1 LVWSGP
7 SSSTNPNLQHSDYP
21 IVKHSISL
29 PTDFMDQLTG
39 GQLLVKALETHGTER
54 VFCVPGESYLP
65 VLDALYDSNIQNTV
79 CRHEGGA
86 AMMAEAWGKLTG
98 KPGICF
104 VTRGPGA
111 TNATSGL
118 HVALQDSSPM
128 ILFIGQIGADI
139 REREGFQEVDYRQF
153 LGKSVK
159 WVAEI
164 DDPARINEMVS
175 RAFHTATS
183 GRPGPVAL
191 ALPESTLS
199 SLAAFTQIQ
208 PWRQVETHPGSQD
221 LVQLSQMIAAA
232 ERPIAILGG
241 SRWSNTS
248 VMAMQRIAAT
258 WQLPVGCSFRRQ
270 MLFDHTHSNYV
281 GDVGLGINP
290 DLKQQIEDSDLV
302 ILIGGR
308 FSEIPSQNYELL
320 TVPKSNQSLVHIYPG
335 AEELGRVY
343 QPSLAIHASPEAFS
357 QQFAS
362 LLPPE
367 HTASRDL
374 LVKTSHAN
382 YESWSSLTV
391 TTPGTVQL
399 ASVMKTLLET
409 LPVDAILTN
418 GAGNY
423 SSWIH
428 RFWKFTT
435 FGSQVA
441 PTSGSMGYG
450 LPAAIAAKLAYPE
463 RTVVAFAGDGCF
475 QMTMQEFGTAMQE
488 KAAIIVIVIDNG
500 MYGTIRMHQEKSFPG
515 RVSATTL
522 LNPDFAALAKSYGAF
537 STTVQHTHEF
547 PAALENALLAD
558 GPALIHIH
566 ISPEAITPTMTL
578 SQMRKIALNNPED

>member
-1 LVWSGP
+1 
-7 SSSTNPNLQHSDYP
+7 
-21 IVKHSISL
+21 
-29 PTDFMDQLTG
+29 MDQLTG
-39 GQLLVKALETHGTER
+39 GQLLVKALQTQGTER

-128 ILFIGQIGADI
+128 ILFIGQISADI
-139 REREGFQEVDYRQF
+139 REREAFQEVDYRQL

-199 SLAAFTQIQ
+199 SLAPFTQMQ
-208 PWRQVETHPGSQD
+208 PWKQVETHPGPQD
-221 LVQLSQMIAAA
+221 LAQLSHMISMAK
-232 ERPIAILGG
+232 RPIAILGG
-241 SRWSNTS
+241 SRWSDSS
-248 VMAMQRIAAT
+248 VKAMQQIAES
-258 WQLPVGCSFRRQ
+258 WQLPVACSFRRQ
-270 MLFDHTHSNYV
+270 MLFDHTHPNYA
-281 GDVGLGINP
+281 GDVGIGINP
-290 DLKQQIEDSDLV
+290 DLKHQIEHSDLV
-302 ILIGGR
+302 LLVGGR

-320 TVPKSNQSLVHIYPG
+320 TVPKPNQSLVHIYPG

-343 QPSLAIHASPEAFS
+343 QASLAIHASPEAFA
-357 QQFAS
+357 QQFAT
-362 LLPPE
+362 LPTPAR
-367 HTASRDL
+367 TNSREAL
-374 LVKTSHAN
+374 IKESHVS
-382 YESWSSLTV
+382 YESWSVLSSI
-391 TTPGTVQL
+391 TTPGSVQL
-399 ASVMKTLLET
+399 ASVMQTLLNT
-409 LPVDAILTN
+409 LPTDAILTN

-428 RFWKFTT
+428 RFWKFTS

-488 KAAIIVIVIDNG
+488 KAAIIVIVVDNG
-500 MYGTIRMHQEKSFPG
+500 MYGTIRMHQEKTFPG
-515 RVSATTL
+515 RTSATTL
-522 LNPDFAALAKSYGAF
+522 QNPDFAALAKSYGAF
-537 STTVQHTHEF
+537 SATIKHTHEF
-547 PAALENALLAD
+547 PAALENALIAE

-566 ISPEAITPTMTL
+566 TSPEAITPSMTL
-578 SQMRKIALNNPED
+578 SEMRENALNAV

>member
-1 LVWSGP
+1 
-7 SSSTNPNLQHSDYP
+7 
-21 IVKHSISL
+21 
-29 PTDFMDQLTG
+29 MDQLTG
-39 GQLLVKALETHGTER
+39 GQLLIKALQSHGTER

-98 KPGICF
+98 QPGICF

-128 ILFIGQIGADI
+128 ILFIGQIGENI
-139 REREGFQEVDYRQF
+139 REREAFQEVDYRQF

-191 ALPESTLS
+191 ALPETTLS
-199 SLAAFTQIQ
+199 ALAPYLDTQ
-208 PWRQVETHPGSQD
+208 PWKQIETHPGPQE
-221 LVQLSQMIAAA
+221 LAQLSSMIAKA

-241 SRWSNTS
+241 SRWSASS
-248 VMAMQRIAAT
+248 VNAMQAIAES
-258 WQLPVGCSFRRQ
+258 WQLPVACSFRRQ
-270 MLFDHTHSNYV
+270 MLFDHTHSHYA
-281 GDVGLGINP
+281 GDVGIGINP
-290 DLKQQIEDSDLV
+290 DLKRQIEEADLV
-302 ILIGGR
+302 ILVGGR

-320 TVPKSNQSLVHIYPG
+320 TVPKPTQTLVHIYPG

-343 QPSLAIHASPEAFS
+343 QASLAIHASPEAFT
-357 QQFAS
+357 QQFESIPTPAHSKPRAS
-362 LLPPE
+362 LIQVS
-367 HTASRDL
+367 HTSY
-374 LVKTSHAN
+374 K
-382 YESWSSLTV
+382 SWSALSI

-399 ASVMKTLLET
+399 AGIMDTLQST
-409 LPVDAILTN
+409 VPDDAIVTN

-423 SSWIH
+423 ASWIH
-428 RFWKFTT
+428 RFWKFTCY
-435 FGSQVA
+435 GSQVA

-450 LPAAIAAKLAYPE
+450 LPAAISAKLAYPE
-463 RTVVAFAGDGCF
+463 RTVIAFAGDGCF
-475 QMTMQEFGTAMQE
+475 QMTMQEFGTAVQAN
-488 KAAIIVIVIDNG
+488 AAIVVIIVDNG
-500 MYGTIRMHQEKSFPG
+500 MYGTIRMHQEKTFPG
-515 RVSATTL
+515 RTSATTL
-522 LNPDFAALAKSYGAF
+522 VNPDFAALARAYGAF
-537 STTVQHTHEF
+537 SATVEHTHEF
-547 PAALENALLAD
+547 PAALEGALNSP
-558 GPALIHIH
+558 GPSLLHLL

-578 SQMRKIALNNPED
+578 TQMREVALNTLEN

>member
-1 LVWSGP
+1 
-7 SSSTNPNLQHSDYP
+7 
-21 IVKHSISL
+21 
-29 PTDFMDQLTG
+29 MDQLTG
-39 GQLLVKALETHGTER
+39 GQLLVKALQTHGTER

-86 AMMAEAWGKLTG
+86 AMMAESWGKLTG

-118 HVALQDSSPM
+118 HIALQDSSPM
-128 ILFIGQIGADI
+128 ILFIGQISADI
-139 REREGFQEVDYRQF
+139 REREAFQEVDYRQF

-199 SLAAFTQIQ
+199 SFAPSFSQLQ
-208 PWRQVETHPGSQD
+208 PWKQVETHPGPQD
-221 LVQLSQMIAAA
+221 LAQVSQMISTA

-241 SRWSNTS
+241 SRWSESS
-248 VMAMQRIAAT
+248 VKAMQHIAES
-258 WQLPVGCSFRRQ
+258 WQIPVACSFRRQ
-270 MLFDHTHSNYV
+270 MLFDHTHANYA
-281 GDVGLGINP
+281 GDVGIGINP
-290 DLKQQIEDSDLV
+290 ELKHQIENSDLV
-302 ILIGGR
+302 LLVGGR

-320 TVPKSNQSLVHIYPG
+320 SVPKPNQSLVHIYPG

-343 QPSLAIHASPEAFS
+343 QATLAIHASPEAFA
-357 QQFAS
+357 QQFAA
-362 LLPPE
+362 LPAPV
-367 HTASRDL
+367 HTNSREVL
-374 LVKTSHAN
+374 IKESHLA
-382 YESWSSLTV
+382 YESWSALSSI
-391 TTPGTVQL
+391 TTPGSVQL
-399 ASVMKTLLET
+399 ANVMQTLLNT
-409 LPVDAILTN
+409 LPADAILTN

-428 RFWKFTT
+428 RFWKFTS

-450 LPAAIAAKLAYPE
+450 LPAAIAAKLAHPE

-488 KAAIIVIVIDNG
+488 KAAIIVIVVDNG
-500 MYGTIRMHQEKSFPG
+500 MYGTIRMHQEKTFPG
-515 RVSATTL
+515 RISATTL
-522 LNPDFAALAKSYGAF
+522 QNPDFAALAKSYGAF
-537 STTVQHTHEF
+537 SATVNFTHEF
-547 PAALENALLAD
+547 PAALENALSAAV
-558 GPALIHIH
+558 PALIHIH
-566 ISPEAITPTMTL
+566 TSPEAITPSMTL
-578 SQMRKIALNNPED
+578 SEMRENALCALQN

>member
-1 LVWSGP
+1 
-7 SSSTNPNLQHSDYP
+7 
-21 IVKHSISL
+21 
-29 PTDFMDQLTG
+29 MEQLTG
-39 GQLLVKALETHGTER
+39 GQLLVKALQTHGTER

-65 VLDALYDSNIQNTV
+65 VLDALYDSDIKNTV

-86 AMMAEAWGKLTG
+86 AMMAEAWGKLKG
-98 KPGICF
+98 QPGICF

-128 ILFIGQIGADI
+128 ILFIGQISENL
-139 REREGFQEVDYRQF
+139 REREAFQEVDYRQF

-199 SLAAFTQIQ
+199 SIAPFVHTEPWKQI
-208 PWRQVETHPGSQD
+208 ETYPGPQE
-221 LVQLSQMIAAA
+221 LHQLSQMIATSK
-232 ERPIAILGG
+232 RPIAILGG
-241 SRWSNTS
+241 SRWSLSS
-248 VMAMQRIAAT
+248 VTKMQSIAEA
-258 WQLPVGCSFRRQ
+258 WQLPVACSFRRQ
-270 MLFDHTHSNYV
+270 MLFDHNHANYA
-281 GDVGLGINP
+281 GDVGIGINP
-290 DLKQQIEDSDLV
+290 DLKKRIEHSDLV

-320 TVPKSNQSLVHIYPG
+320 SVPKPQQALVHVYPG

-343 QPSLAIHASPEAFS
+343 QASLAIHASPEAFAT
-357 QQFAS
+357 QFSALAQPVPNNARQ
-362 LLPPE
+362 LLIE
-367 HTASRDL
+367 E
-374 LVKTSHAN
+374 SHKS
-382 YESWSSLTV
+382 YQSWSEPTV

-399 ASVMKTLLET
+399 AEVIQTLLKTL
-409 LPVDAILTN
+409 PPDAILTN

-428 RFWKFTT
+428 RFWKFTQY
-435 FGSQVA
+435 GSQVA

-450 LPAAIAAKLAYPE
+450 MPAAIAAKLAYPE

-475 QMTMQEFGTAMQE
+475 QMTMQEFGTAVQE
-488 KAAIIVIVIDNG
+488 NAAIIVIVVDNG
-500 MYGTIRMHQEKSFPG
+500 MYGTIRMHQEKTFPG
-515 RVSATTL
+515 RTSATTL
-522 LNPDFAALAKSYGAF
+522 VNPDFAAVAAAYGAY
-537 STTVQHTHEF
+537 SATVVHTHEF
-547 PAALENALLAD
+547 PLALENALAAK
-558 GPALIHIH
+558 GPALIHIR

-578 SQMRKIALNNPED
+578 SKIREIALKTNDI

>member
-1 LVWSGP
+1 
-7 SSSTNPNLQHSDYP
+7 
-21 IVKHSISL
+21 
-29 PTDFMDQLTG
+29 MDQLTG
-39 GQLLVKALETHGTER
+39 GQLLVKALQTHGTER

-128 ILFIGQIGADI
+128 ILFIGQISADI

-164 DDPARINEMVS
+164 DDPSRINEMVS
-175 RAFHTATS
+175 RAFHIATS

-199 SLAAFTQIQ
+199 ALASFTHVQ
-208 PWRQVETHPGSQD
+208 PWKQVETHPGPQD
-221 LVQLSQMIAAA
+221 LVQLSRMISAA

-241 SRWSNTS
+241 SRWSDSS
-248 VMAMQRIAAT
+248 VKAMQAIAET
-258 WQLPVGCSFRRQ
+258 WQLPVACSFRRQ
-270 MLFDHTHSNYV
+270 MLFDHTHANYA

-290 DLKQQIEDSDLV
+290 DLKRQIEQADLV
-302 ILIGGR
+302 MLVGGR
-308 FSEIPSQNYELL
+308 FSEVPSQNYELL
-320 TVPKSNQSLVHIYPG
+320 TVPKPSQTLVHIYPG

-343 QPSLAIHASPEAFS
+343 QSSLAIHASPEAFAH
-357 QQFAS
+357 QFAA
-362 LLPPE
+362 LPSPE
-367 HTASRDL
+367 HTKPRESL
-374 LVKTSHAN
+374 INESHAS
-382 YESWSSLTV
+382 YETWSALSV
-391 TTPGTVQL
+391 TTPGNVQL
-399 ASVMKTLLET
+399 ACVMQTLLNT
-409 LPVDAILTN
+409 LPRDAILTN

-423 SSWIH
+423 ASWIH

-488 KAAIIVIVIDNG
+488 KAAIIVIIVDNG
-500 MYGTIRMHQEKSFPG
+500 MYGTIRMHQEKTFPG

-537 STTVQHTHEF
+537 SATVHQTHEF
-547 PAALENALLAD
+547 PAALKNALHAD

-578 SQMRKIALNNPED
+578 TQMREIALKNLEF